1 MCEKGDKV
9 CEYLLNM
16 KETFVPSSV
25 LNQPTSEEEEEEEDE
40 EEEEEE
46 EEKEEKEEDFFFSAF
61 QAESS
66 SIMVKM
72 DCVEAKIG
80 HRLFRLNLPFENE
93 NHRSLRFTE
102 MTPNPN

>member
-25 LNQPTSEEEEEEEDE
+25 LNQPSNE

-46 EEKEEKEEDFFFSAF
+46 EEEDFFFSAF

-66 SIMVKM
+66 SIMVTM

-80 HRLFRLNLPFENE
+80 HRVFRLNLPFEGE
-93 NHRSLRFTE
+93 NHRDLRFIET
-102 MTPNPN
+102 TPNPN